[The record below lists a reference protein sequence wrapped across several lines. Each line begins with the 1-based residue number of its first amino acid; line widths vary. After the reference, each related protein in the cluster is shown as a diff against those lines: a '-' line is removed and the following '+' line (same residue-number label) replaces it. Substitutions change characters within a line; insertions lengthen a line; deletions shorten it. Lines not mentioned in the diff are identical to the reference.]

1 MDSVF
6 GLQLGSVAALNAA
19 FAWLAGSWL
28 ARRWLVVSGIPRAS
42 TETQLRPADLAAAV
56 IGVLATAAMLWASTA
71 VMGGVDLHE
80 AKGLVWQMLTM
91 TGIGRA
97 GSIALF
103 AICLA
108 LLMRTLRSTAA
119 WREWVVL
126 AALGLFALVR
136 ASMGHAGEDGY
147 WTWPYLAQVVHLAAM
162 AAWTGLV
169 LVSAC
174 KAFDARLGEADVTR
188 MARYLDA
195 MSAAAMAAVAAVFAT
210 GVFNAWSRVGNW
222 DNLLGDSLYA
232 NALLVKLALLA
243 VALVLGGYNKFI
255 GLPVARRSL
264 AGLKRVRRV
273 LILESVVLA
282 GVLIAA
288 AVLGSQQPPAT
299 M

>member
-1 MDSVF
+1 MESVF

-28 ARRWLVVSGIPRAS
+28 ARRWLVVSGIPRA
-42 TETQLRPADLAAAV
+42 TAEAQLRAGDLVAAV
-56 IGVLATAAMLWASTA
+56 IGVLATAAMLWASAA

-80 AKGLVWQMLTM
+80 ARELVWQMLSM
-91 TGIGRA
+91 TSIGRA

-108 LLMRTLRSTAA
+108 LLLRALRSAAA
-119 WREWVVL
+119 WREWAVL

-147 WTWPYLAQVVHLAAM
+147 WTWPFAAQAIHLAAM
-162 AAWTGLV
+162 GAWTGLV

-174 KAFDARLGEADVTR
+174 KAFDTGPSPVDLRR

-195 MSAAAMAAVAAVFAT
+195 MSGAAMAAVAAVFAT
-210 GVFNAWSRVGNW
+210 GVFNAWTRVGSW
-222 DNLLGDSLYA
+222 GNLVGDSLYA
-232 NALLVKLALLA
+232 NALLVKLVLVGLA
-243 VALVLGGYNKFI
+243 IVLGAYNKFI
-255 GLPVARRSL
+255 GLPVARQSA
-264 AGLKRVRRV
+264 AGLKRVRLV
-273 LILESVVLA
+273 LILESAVLV
-282 GVLIAA
+282 GGLIAA
-288 AVLGSQQPPAT
+288 AVLGSQQPPAA